1 MPYRSVASLLIRGV
15 PAVRKDAF
23 CSFRGLH
30 EQETRSTE
38 TIQIVYPEQP
48 IETLR

>member
-23 CSFRGLH
+23 CSFRGL
-30 EQETRSTE
+30 
-38 TIQIVYPEQP
+38 QIVYPEQP
-48 IETLR
+48 FETLR